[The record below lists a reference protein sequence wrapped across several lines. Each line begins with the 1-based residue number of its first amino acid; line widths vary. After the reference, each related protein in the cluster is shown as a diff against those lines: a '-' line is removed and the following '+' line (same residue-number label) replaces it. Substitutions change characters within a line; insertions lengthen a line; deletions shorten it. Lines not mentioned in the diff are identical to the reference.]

1 MMKTAAI
8 LLLSPHIDECRQCT
22 GLLDRQMGSF
32 VSQCCNQEVQFQNNN
47 RQIVR
52 FFMIGTGGAGKTTVV
67 RQLKCLCKE
76 RPKNYKVFDADW
88 NEIPVDNIFTS
99 EEMSSFRKIIR
110 NNIMTA
116 TYNLIQQ
123 TTEWGHECQ
132 SSKSVEAILAVVDNA
147 VKEGKG
153 TFDVDVPSS
162 LGDDVIEV
170 LRDPNIA
177 DTLERHHKMARKWRI
192 EDGTLK
198 FLTEKQIK
206 RLFDDNV
213 ELTTIDIVH
222 ARYFLQ
228 FRNKIGEDFRF
239 SINGTY
245 IQIHD
250 MGGQPTEMMKIPEF
264 MQQWIAA
271 DREGYM
277 NFILFVTSMADFNVQ
292 DEEEEKRT
300 AMERSI
306 RILDRILSVDAI
318 QNCGLLIFFN
328 KQDVFNEIVTEL
340 SKTDEGRAEIIK
352 RLNSSLTEGS
362 KRGLTDG
369 NIPVKVVHTEP
380 LKANSTTSF
389 RNGRKEQED
398 TQAVDPHIMADI
410 FNVIENEIIVDFIRN
425 ARFIM

>member
-1 MMKTAAI
+1 MMKTPQQFS
-8 LLLSPHIDECRQCT
+8 LYESPHIDECRQCT

-88 NEIPVDNIFTS
+88 SEIPVDNIFTS

-132 SSKSVEAILAVVDNA
+132 PSKSVEAILAVVDNA

-170 LRDPNIA
+170 LRDPNIS

-198 FLTEKQIK
+198 FLSEKQIK

-222 ARYFLQ
+222 ASTLTTDIQ
-228 FRNKIGEDFRF
+228 DFRF

-250 MGGQPTEMMKIPEF
+250 MGGQPTEMNSCSNGLQLIEK
-264 MQQWIAA
+264 A
-271 DREGYM
+271 YM

-300 AMERSI
+300 AMEH
-306 RILDRILSVDAI
+306 
-318 QNCGLLIFFN
+318 
-328 KQDVFNEIVTEL
+328 VFNEIVTEL

-369 NIPVKVVHTEP
+369 NIPVKVVHRAIES
-380 LKANSTTSF
+380 KF
-389 RNGRKEQED
+389 D
-398 TQAVDPHIMADI
+398 
-410 FNVIENEIIVDFIRN
+410 NVIQKRKKGTRVYR
-425 ARFIM
+425 